1 MPRSNIKLLTRGE
14 RRYFKENYTFSI
26 KDDFILVKFNNY
38 GRIVAH
44 PIDEDFYIASK
55 VRKIKISKEATKLW
69 MTKFQNSEY
78 SVVDIQNAMN
88 VLTICYQPTDFDD
101 VQSQLDMIKQNDE
114 KTIL

>member
-1 MPRSNIKLLTRGE
+1 MPRSNIKLLTKDE

-38 GRIVAH
+38 GRTVAH
-44 PIDEDFYIASK
+44 SIDEDFSIASK
-55 VRKIKISKEATKLW
+55 IRKIKISKEAIKLW

-78 SVVDIQNAMN
+78 SIVDIQDAMN
-88 VLTICYQPTDFDD
+88 ALTISYQPTDFDD